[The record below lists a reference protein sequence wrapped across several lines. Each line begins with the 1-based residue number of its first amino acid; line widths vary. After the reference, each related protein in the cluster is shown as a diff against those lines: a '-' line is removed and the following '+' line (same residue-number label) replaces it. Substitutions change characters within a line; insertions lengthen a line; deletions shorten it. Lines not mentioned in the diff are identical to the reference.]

1 MPPEVGPTHQVG
13 ILLSLSFT
21 FSEVGGAAGGGDS
34 CGRPKVTHFDFLIIV
49 FFQREEMQ
57 DIKTSSAF
65 YCTPSQSSS
74 SYLLVIMVLDKEVDW
89 EADKVV
95 DKLTKEINQAVVK
108 KVMMEEL
115 DRAGGCWE
123 SWRLW

>member
-1 MPPEVGPTHQVG
+1 MDARKSL
-13 ILLSLSFT
+13 ISISSSLS
-21 FSEVGGAAGGGDS
+21 
-34 CGRPKVTHFDFLIIV
+34 
-49 FFQREEMQ
+49 FQREEMQ

-65 YCTPSQSSS
+65 YCTPSLSSS

-95 DKLTKEINQAVVK
+95 DKLSKEINQAVVK

-123 SWRLW
+123 SRRLW

>member
-1 MPPEVGPTHQVG
+1 MDARK
-13 ILLSLSFT
+13 SLISI
-21 FSEVGGAAGGGDS
+21 SS
-34 CGRPKVTHFDFLIIV
+34 SL

-65 YCTPSQSSS
+65 YCTPSLSSS

-95 DKLTKEINQAVVK
+95 DKLSKEINQAVVK

>member
-1 MPPEVGPTHQVG
+1 
-13 ILLSLSFT
+13 
-21 FSEVGGAAGGGDS
+21 
-34 CGRPKVTHFDFLIIV
+34 
-49 FFQREEMQ
+49 
-57 DIKTSSAF
+57 
-65 YCTPSQSSS
+65 
-74 SYLLVIMVLDKEVDW
+74 MVLDKEVDW

-123 SWRLW
+123 SWRLWWPR

>member
-1 MPPEVGPTHQVG
+1 MDARKSL
-13 ILLSLSFT
+13 ISISSSLS
-21 FSEVGGAAGGGDS
+21 
-34 CGRPKVTHFDFLIIV
+34 
-49 FFQREEMQ
+49 FQREEMQ

-65 YCTPSQSSS
+65 YCTPSLSSS

-108 KVMMEEL
+108 KVVMEKL
-115 DRAGGCWE
+115 DKASGCWE

>member
-1 MPPEVGPTHQVG
+1 MDARKSL
-13 ILLSLSFT
+13 ISISSSLS
-21 FSEVGGAAGGGDS
+21 
-34 CGRPKVTHFDFLIIV
+34 
-49 FFQREEMQ
+49 FQREEMQ

-65 YCTPSQSSS
+65 YCTPSLSSS
-74 SYLLVIMVLDKEVDW
+74 NYLLVIVVLDKEVDW

-108 KVMMEEL
+108 KVVMEEL
-115 DRAGGCWE
+115 DKASGCWE

>member
-1 MPPEVGPTHQVG
+1 MDARKSL
-13 ILLSLSFT
+13 ISISSSLS
-21 FSEVGGAAGGGDS
+21 
-34 CGRPKVTHFDFLIIV
+34 
-49 FFQREEMQ
+49 FQREEMQ

-65 YCTPSQSSS
+65 YCTPSLSSS
-74 SYLLVIMVLDKEVDW
+74 SYLLVIVVLDKEVDW

-108 KVMMEEL
+108 KMVMEKL
-115 DRAGGCWE
+115 DKASGCWE